1 MKLRDLFGELV
12 IDVCD
17 QKKGHIFYDQIIWS
31 LAIRT
36 DHVRSNVAEL
46 TWQNSDQTKW
56 SQIRISPVQF
66 GDLHGPS
73 PTIRHISIFFPVN
86 FDQLYG
92 PGPTFQPFYFWTV
105 AFLAQEIQ
113 FSFLFQKRVWV
124 PLVKFYKLGPS
135 CEGRFQLEGPTHQG
149 HIIQIS
155 IFQ

>member
-12 IDVCD
+12 IDVYD
-17 QKKGHIFYDQIIWS
+17 QKKGHRFYDQFIWS

-92 PGPTFQPFYFWTV
+92 PGPTFQPFYFGPWP
-105 AFLAQEIQ
+105 FWPKR
-113 FSFLFQKRVWV
+113 FSFLFFFKKGYGSHLSCFINWV
-124 PLVKFYKLGPS
+124 PVVRACS
-135 CEGRFQLEGPTHQG
+135 
-149 HIIQIS
+149 S
-155 IFQ
+155 